1 MGTPKDAVDSSSI
14 CSAVCPIVSSFEA
27 TTWTVVLALG
37 FVLVLYLPWCR
48 GDRDKRDVILT
59 RIATTGLLAFFSVL
73 GVLLRVGWRCVACT
87 NGFERLL
94 YSVRGWLFSSLL
106 TASAYLGDLAMIVVD
121 RVPIIERLEPDRYV
135 RIRNYVAGPILEEIV
150 FRGVCCTICM
160 CAFPESNLHAYSTPA
175 MLFSISHAHHA
186 IRLIRTTNYARRD
199 ILATTL
205 ANVLVTGIFG
215 LYAGMIFTKLGGIV
229 SAITVH
235 VICNCMSLPDVEA
248 ILRHR
253 YKIPFFLLFLTGM
266 GIFAVAVMFVLV

>member
-1 MGTPKDAVDSSSI
+1 
-14 CSAVCPIVSSFEA
+14 
-27 TTWTVVLALG
+27 
-37 FVLVLYLPWCR
+37 
-48 GDRDKRDVILT
+48 
-59 RIATTGLLAFFSVL
+59 
-73 GVLLRVGWRCVACT
+73 
-87 NGFERLL
+87 
-94 YSVRGWLFSSLL
+94 
-106 TASAYLGDLAMIVVD
+106 MIVVD

-235 VICNCMSLPDVEA
+235 VICNCMSLPDVEGK
-248 ILRHR
+248 LPTFPLVFPEPL
-253 YKIPFFLLFLTGM
+253 KIDFQVLTQVPRQPPM
-266 GIFAVAVMFVLV
+266 VNAMKLSYVTDTKSPSSCYS